1 MPQLIVEAIAPVG
14 SWRPPEAMTFHRT
27 YPLAPYTS
35 VVGMLGAA
43 MGLELAV
50 AFAFVKEHAV
60 QIGIGGWSSGM
71 MKDLWKIQKLGDK
84 AAVGSAI
91 LLREHCVDVR
101 LVLVFA
107 ADNSSTLQQIQQG
120 FECPQFPLTAGQSDS
135 LLRISATKIVDQA
148 TVKSETVHSV
158 LLYGEL
164 TPEYRTAVDLAKVPL
179 THTIRAPVVERI
191 PTSFSFDEKGHRL
204 LSGRALVTFVADP
217 VRVPIEHCVTGY
229 AVETQSS
236 FLRSRPFGCEDLPWI
251 IPVHQ
256 F

>member
-27 YPLAPYTS
+27 YPLPPYTS

-43 MGLELAV
+43 MGLELPD
-50 AFAFVKEHAV
+50 AFAFVKADAV
-60 QIGIGGWSSGM
+60 QIGIGGWSSGL
-71 MKDLWKIQKLGDK
+71 MKDLWKIQKLGEK
-84 AAVGSAI
+84 AEVGSAI

-101 LVLVFA
+101 LVLLFA
-107 ADNSSTLQQIQQG
+107 ADDRQTLQRIQQG
-120 FECPQFPLTAGQSDS
+120 FDCPAFPLTAGQSDS
-135 LLRISATKIVDQA
+135 LVRITATQIVDQE
-148 TVKSETVHSV
+148 TVESETVHSA

-164 TPEYRTAVDLAKVPL
+164 TPEYRTAV
-179 THTIRAPVVERI
+179 VERI
-191 PTSFSFDEKGHRL
+191 PTSFSFDDKGNRL
-204 LSGRALVTFVADP
+204 LAGRALVTFVADA
-217 VRVPIEHCVTGY
+217 VTVPKEHRITGY

-236 FLRSRPFGCEDLPWI
+236 FLHSRPFGCEKLPWI

>member
-27 YPLAPYTS
+27 YPLPPYTS

-43 MGLELAV
+43 MGLELPD
-50 AFAFVKEHAV
+50 AFAFVKADAV
-60 QIGIGGWSSGM
+60 QIGIGGWSSGL
-71 MKDLWKIQKLGDK
+71 MKDLWKIQKLGEK
-84 AAVGSAI
+84 AEVGSAI

-101 LVLVFA
+101 LVLLFA
-107 ADNSSTLQQIQQG
+107 ADDRQTLQRIQQG
-120 FECPQFPLTAGQSDS
+120 FDCPAFPLTAGQSDS
-135 LLRISATKIVDQA
+135 LARITATQIVDQEM
-148 TVKSETVHSV
+148 VESETVHSA

-164 TPEYRTAVDLAKVPL
+164 TPEYRTAVDLATVPL
-179 THTIRAPVVERI
+179 AHTIRAPVVERI
-191 PTSFSFDEKGHRL
+191 PTSFSFDEKGNRL
-204 LSGRALVTFVADP
+204 LAGRALVTFVADA
-217 VRVPIEHCVTGY
+217 VTVPKEHRITGY

-236 FLRSRPFGCEDLPWI
+236 FFRSRPFGCENLPWI